1 MWRRISFLVLIGL
14 ILSSCAVAVGEET
27 TSSPLTYQTISVSE
41 LDSLVETNDIVLINV
56 HIPLEGN
63 IPGTDAEIPFNDIE
77 AYLSALPTD
86 KDEKIIVY
94 CRSGSMGKTA
104 SQTLVELG
112 YSDVSNLDGGYLAW
126 IEYGTP
132 FEELP

>member
-1 MWRRISFLVLIGL
+1 
-14 ILSSCAVAVGEET
+14 VGEET

-126 IEYGTP
+126 IEYGLP
-132 FEELP
+132 FEELH